1 MKHEC
6 FPSLSQI
13 GYRGTEGDR
22 GGGDEDSLS
31 KDGQSCSQ
39 EFRDLELTFSINLF
53 FHSTIT
59 LPIYGWS
66 EISLPRLWAALEQS
80 FVTGFLP

>member
-1 MKHEC
+1 MCDK
-6 FPSLSQI
+6 
-13 GYRGTEGDR
+13 
-22 GGGDEDSLS
+22 DSLS
-31 KDGQSCSQ
+31 KNGESCSQ

-66 EISLPRLWAALEQS
+66 EPSLASTVGWSRSVICDWFVSIKRTPACLGIVLCLISI
-80 FVTGFLP
+80 